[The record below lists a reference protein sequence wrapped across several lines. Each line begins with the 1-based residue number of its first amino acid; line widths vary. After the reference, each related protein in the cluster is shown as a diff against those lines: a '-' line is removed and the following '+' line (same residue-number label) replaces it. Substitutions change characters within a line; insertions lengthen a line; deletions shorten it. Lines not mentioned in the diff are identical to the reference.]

1 MASTAVTSGKTRL
14 AQDPIR
20 NFKFQVDIFHR
31 DAEVKKNI
39 AQMGFTAVDGLSMST
54 EMIPYREG
62 GWNTNPHKMPGLTD
76 FSPITLASGVFYQKP
91 GMWNLAK
98 QMFSVNWGG
107 GTLAAGEDYRFDMLI
122 RVYDH
127 PVTKGPGTMTTS
139 DLTNAV
145 LGFQVRNA
153 WVANVAFSGLDS
165 LSNSIMVSNMT
176 VHHEG
181 LEVFWGKEETNSL
194 ASSDGASK
202 LFGIIPVA

>member
-1 MASTAVTSGKTRL
+1 
-14 AQDPIR
+14 
-20 NFKFQVDIFHR
+20 
-31 DAEVKKNI
+31 
-39 AQMGFTAVDGLSMST
+39 
-54 EMIPYREG
+54 MIPYREG

-107 GTLAAGEDYRFDMLI
+107 GTLAADQDYRFDMLI

-127 PVTKGPGTMTTS
+127 PVTKGPGTMTTA
-139 DLTNAV
+139 DLSNAV
-145 LGFQVRNA
+145 LAFQVRNA
-153 WVANVAFSGLDS
+153 WVANVSFSGLDS

-181 LEVFWGKEETNSL
+181 LEVFWGKQETNTLSKD
-194 ASSDGASK
+194 DGANN
-202 LFGIIPVA
+202 FGIIPTA